1 MEGTVKWRLSFW
13 RELCTD
19 VFSDSRLFWF
29 GAGFGPNVAGEMGY
43 SPDDIDRPNKH
54 PHNFH
59 VNVLYRMGVVGF
71 SFWIFILITFAFS
84 MIKGIMRAST
94 AGDRLLFSAL
104 VWVFCF
110 WVMALVNASFD
121 VSLEGPMG
129 AIWFWCV
136 MGLGLAVLRIQKLE
150 GKSTLT

>member
-29 GAGFGPNVAGEMGY
+29 GAGFGPNVAGEKCY
-43 SPDDIDRPNKH
+43 NSSDIDRPNKH

-59 VNVLYRMGVVGF
+59 VNILYRMGVAGF
-71 SFWIFILITFAFS
+71 SIWIFMLVLFAFS
-84 MIKGIMRAST
+84 VIRGIMKTSA
-94 AGDRLLFSAL
+94 AGDKLLFSVL
-104 VWVFCF
+104 VWIFCF

-121 VSLEGPMG
+121 VYLEGPMG
-129 AIWFWCV
+129 GILFWCV
-136 MGLGLAVLRIQKLE
+136 MGLGLAVLRVQRTGEKGI
-150 GKSTLT
+150 